1 MSYLPKI
8 QEITND
14 IIETLVEDD
23 FFVDFEIESP
33 DYAIKRFSDELTKKF
48 LENGL
53 DNEDESIFSEE
64 EFDQILKEIIAE
76 DLLRNLQKKGLLNSY
91 EDDNT
96 EELFFLTEKG
106 REELENMRATD
117 DAKGFKELADTHK
130 KTK

>member
-8 QEITND
+8 QEITSE

-23 FFVDFEIESP
+23 FFVDFEIESQE
-33 DYAIKRFSDELTKKF
+33 YAIKRFSDELTKKF

-53 DNEDESIFSEE
+53 DEDESVFTED

-76 DLLRNLQKKGLLNSY
+76 DLLRNLQSKGLLNSY

-106 REELENMRATD
+106 REELENMRN
-117 DAKGFKELADTHK
+117 KENTLEVKETINNK
-130 KTK
+130 K

>member
-14 IIETLVEDD
+14 IIETLNEDD

-53 DNEDESIFSEE
+53 EDENESIFTED

-106 REELENMRATD
+106 REELENMRAND
-117 DAKGFKELADTHK
+117 DPSGIKTLVENNK